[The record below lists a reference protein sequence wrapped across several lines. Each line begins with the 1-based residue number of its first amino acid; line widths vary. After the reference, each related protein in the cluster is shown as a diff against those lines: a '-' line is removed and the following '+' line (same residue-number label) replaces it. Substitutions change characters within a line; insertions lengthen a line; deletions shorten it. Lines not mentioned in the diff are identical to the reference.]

1 MADMINRIV
10 DQLIIDEGIR
20 LKPYY
25 CPANKLT
32 IGIGRNLEG
41 NGLSWDEMITLIQSY
56 NPYNEKRKQRFP
68 ADYLRQDGAVLME
81 ALIKDFNKWG
91 ITRDEAI
98 YLCKNDIYN
107 CINQLNKKLKWFESS
122 PEELKEVLINM
133 CFNMGIKSLL
143 TFRNT
148 LYHMSV
154 GQYKKASVNMLKSK
168 WARQVKGRAVRLA
181 ERVKKLEEE

>member
-1 MADMINRIV
+1 MVDRIIN
-10 DQLIIDEGIR
+10 QLIIDEGIR

-41 NGLSWDEMITLIQSY
+41 NGLSWDEMISLIW
-56 NPYNEKRKQRFP
+56 YNEGRKQRFP
-68 ADYLRQDGAVLME
+68 ADYQMNDGAALME

-91 ITRDEAI
+91 ITRDEAV

-107 CINQLNKKLKWFESS
+107 CIKQLNKKLKWFETS

-133 CFNMGIKSLL
+133 CFNMGIKTLL

-148 LYHMSV
+148 LYYMSD
-154 GQYKKASVNMLKSK
+154 GQYKKASINMLKSK

-181 ERVKKLEEE
+181 ERVKKLEL